1 MRILASLV
9 MIITLLCAT
18 GCNEDEPKFTSEQI
32 KNAIFDLKGTYHG
45 KMRVSYFQGATISD
59 YKECKAVSR
68 DSLVIDMDLAQMA
81 ESIED
86 ENIATLL
93 RQIGVVN
100 VKAGYEFLQMDEML
114 HFVLHPADV
123 IVPPGY
129 GAPPSVRIVFSQ
141 NFGGDATPEQHT
153 MMFNLSPAELWI
165 GSSRYEPFKQI
176 VFHFEGEYE

>member
-9 MIITLLCAT
+9 MIVTLLCVT

-32 KNAIFDLKGTYHG
+32 KNAIFELKGTYHG
-45 KMRVSYFQGATISD
+45 KMRVSYFHGATISD
-59 YKECKAVSR
+59 YKESKAVSK

-86 ENIATLL
+86 EDIATLL

-100 VKAGYEFLQMDEML
+100 VKAGYEFLQMDNML
-114 HFVLHPADV
+114 HFVLHPSDV

-141 NFGGDATPEQHT
+141 NFGGDATPEHHT
-153 MMFNLSPAELWI
+153 VMFNLSPIELWV
-165 GSSRYEPFKQI
+165 GASRYEPFKQL
-176 VFHFEGEYE
+176 VYHFEGEYE